1 MRIPK
6 RFKLF
11 GTTIS
16 VAFAEQLN
24 MDDSAKG
31 IASFRREKISIQ
43 PSSNCWPRSKA
54 SIEQTYCH
62 EIVHHI
68 LNALSEDELCANEKF
83 VDTFASALHQVLT
96 TAEYK

>member
-1 MRIPK
+1 MKIPK

-11 GTTIS
+11 GSTVH
-16 VAFAEQLN
+16 VAFVEQLN
-24 MDDSAKG
+24 MDDSARG
-31 IASFRREKISIQ
+31 MSSFRRQSISIQ
-43 PSSNCWPRSKA
+43 PSSKSWPRSKE

-68 LNALSEDELCANEKF
+68 LTALSEDDLSANEKF

>member
-11 GTTIS
+11 GATVE
-16 VAFAEQLN
+16 VAFVEQLN
-24 MDDSAKG
+24 MDNSAKG
-31 IASFRREKISIQ
+31 MASFRREAIFIQ
-43 PSSNCWPRSKA
+43 PSAACWPRSKV

-68 LNALSEDELCANEKF
+68 LNALSEDELGANEKF